1 MSNGWAA
8 KQVLS
13 GASPIVIPGSQTNV
27 LVGKEYPITAG
38 GSLNHVVKLVASG
51 VTLITGIT
59 AKLQSAIGNDWVD
72 SKTVAITADG
82 NFYIKLQS
90 NASADQTHLPLLNKG
105 RLVITT
111 GAGDLVTISSVEV
124 LQEL

>member
-1 MSNGWAA
+1 MNGWAA
-8 KQVLS
+8 KQVLA
-13 GASPIVIPGSQTNV
+13 GASPIVIPASQTNI

-51 VTLITGIT
+51 VTLTNAIT

-72 SKTVAITADG
+72 SKTVSISADG

-111 GAGDLVTISSVEV
+111 GVGDLVTISSVEV